1 MNHSVYSA
9 DRTTHLKIVV
19 VALVLSI
26 GMVGFAVS
34 VRSSAPDDYA
44 QATRLIRHQPDLSRQ
59 QAVASPDFQP
69 I

>member
-19 VALVLSI
+19 VALSLSTA
-26 GMVGFAVS
+26 MVGFAVS
-34 VRSSAPDDYA
+34 ARIGAPDDVA
-44 QATRLIRHQPDLSRQ
+44 QATRIIQHRPDLSRQ
-59 QAVASPDFQP
+59 QAVAADFLP

>member
-19 VALVLSI
+19 VALLLSTA
-26 GMVGFAVS
+26 MVGFAVS
-34 VRSSAPDDYA
+34 ARSSAPDDDA
-44 QATRLIRHQPDLSRQ
+44 QAMRIIQHRPDLSRQ
-59 QAVASPDFQP
+59 QAVAADFLP